1 MRNPVLPSV
10 LHSCCVIYDLT
21 PIDSDWRSG
30 AAKTWL
36 PTCKQDANTVHIG
49 SGLIPEEHTCVLFE
63 QRQHCVILAVLET
76 RRACLCSQPVG
87 PFFTFTL
94 HALWG
99 LLA

>member
-1 MRNPVLPSV
+1 MN
-10 LHSCCVIYDLT
+10 LHPLTVI
-21 PIDSDWRSG
+21 G
-30 AAKTWL
+30 AVVQLRPEL
-36 PTCKQDANTVHIG
+36 PTCKQDAHTVPIG

-76 RRACLCSQPVG
+76 RRACLCRQPVG